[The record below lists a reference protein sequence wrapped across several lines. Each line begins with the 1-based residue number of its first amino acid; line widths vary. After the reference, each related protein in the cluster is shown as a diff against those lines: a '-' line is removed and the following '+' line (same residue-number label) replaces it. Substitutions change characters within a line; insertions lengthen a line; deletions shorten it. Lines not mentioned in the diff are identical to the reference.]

1 MKKYIIDRLVL
12 LAWGIWAM
20 IYTPNRAGPI
30 FTIIGEMMAIFIIV
44 VFCHRILLLPLD
56 LIVGKKQAV
65 VYFSLNYWG
74 AGGETIT
81 RKQFAEWKFYYGSN
95 QQIRLLVPYAVP
107 EGKILDLT
115 TPARNQKVKITYYRY
130 SKILCHWEPAD
141 D

>member
-20 IYTPNRAGPI
+20 IYTPYRAGPI

-65 VYFSLNYWG
+65 VYFSYQYCVED
-74 AGGETIT
+74 GEMIT
-81 RKQFAEWKFYYGSN
+81 RKHFVEWKFYYGSN
-95 QQIRLLVPYAVP
+95 QKICLLAPYAIP
-107 EGKILDLT
+107 EGGILHLT
-115 TPARNQKVKITYYRY
+115 TPARDQKVKITYYRY